1 MKKIARPKR
10 PKLKNPLAAGKA
22 GMSIHLDEDCVRD
35 LKLLKLRLD
44 LEAGDYA
51 PMFSLPALARHAIRK
66 WCDHVAAPLP
76 RPWEDQT
83 DSEV

>member
-10 PKLKNPLAAGKA
+10 KKPLPAKKA
-22 GMSIHLDEDCVRD
+22 GMTIHLDEDCVRV

-44 LEAGDYA
+44 LEAGDCA

>member
-22 GMSIHLDEDCVRD
+22 GMSIHLDEECVRA
-35 LKLLKLRLD
+35 LKLHKLRLD

-66 WCDHVAAPLP
+66 WCNHVAAPLP

-83 DSEV
+83 DTEV